1 MMIKKNKDSFL
12 INFDTDFE
20 SDSDYE
26 EGDCFDLDDEWKPIP
41 KVFKKKLCDKT
52 RITNY
57 ILFTS
62 FITIFGY
69 ILYTTINEVYK

>member
-1 MMIKKNKDSFL
+1 MMIKKNKYSFL

-26 EGDCFDLDDEWKPIP
+26 EGDCFNLDDEWKPIP
-41 KVFKKKLCDKT
+41 KVFKKKLCDKR

-57 ILFTS
+57 ILFTTL
-62 FITIFGY
+62 ITIFGY
-69 ILYTTINEVYK
+69 ILHKTINEVYK

>member
-1 MMIKKNKDSFL
+1 MMIKKNKYSFL
-12 INFDTDFE
+12 INI
-20 SDSDYE
+20 DSDYG

-57 ILFTS
+57 ILFTTL
-62 FITIFGY
+62 ITIFGY
-69 ILYTTINEVYK
+69 VLYTTINEVYK

>member
-1 MMIKKNKDSFL
+1 MIKKNKYSFL
-12 INFDTDFE
+12 INFDTDF
-20 SDSDYE
+20 DSDYG

-57 ILFTS
+57 ILFTTL
-62 FITIFGY
+62 ITIFGY
-69 ILYTTINEVYK
+69 VLYTTINEVYK